1 MTSAPVTTSP
11 LVIQAAIGARALS
24 AGGHDDFNQG
34 QISVRRPGAP
44 RFDIKGAL
52 VGFDEATPDDFVN
65 AAVDASEP
73 PDPAAP
79 PELPLHQ
86 AIYAARP
93 EVAAI
98 VHSHAPA
105 SLVFGALDAELV
117 PLSHEGALLA
127 GEVHRFRDTSN
138 TVLTLDVGAAIARTL
153 GPAVAVFLVNH
164 GSVIVGRS
172 VRHAVVFALMLERA
186 CRLQLDALA
195 SGRPFA
201 QSTPIDVAA
210 KRDYI
215 FADLSVR
222 SYWEHTRRRV
232 VREHPETAGWR

>member
-1 MTSAPVTTSP
+1 MTSAV
-11 LVIQAAIGARALS
+11 VIQAAIGARALS
-24 AGGHDDFNQG
+24 SGGHDDFNQG
-34 QISVRRPGAP
+34 QISVRRPGQDT
-44 RFDIKGAL
+44 FTIKGAL
-52 VGFDEATPDDFVN
+52 VGFDEATPRDFVE
-65 AAVDASEP
+65 ARID
-73 PDPAAP
+73 PDHTPHPQAP

-93 EVAAI
+93 EIAGI

-105 SLVFGALDAELV
+105 SLVFGALDADLV

-127 GEVHRFRDTSN
+127 GSVHRFRDTSN
-138 TVLTLDVGAAIARTL
+138 TVLTYDVGAAIAAAL
-153 GPAVAVFLVNH
+153 GDGVGVFLVNH
-164 GSVIVGRS
+164 GSVVVGRS

-195 SGRPFA
+195 AGRPF
-201 QSTPIDVAA
+201 STSTVLDVAA

-222 SYWEHTRRRV
+222 SYWEHTRRRM
-232 VREHPETAGWR
+232 RRLHPETAEWS

>member
-1 MTSAPVTTSP
+1 MTSA

-24 AGGHDDFNQG
+24 SGGHDDFNQG
-34 QISVRRPGAP
+34 QISVRRPGDG
-44 RFDIKGAL
+44 RFAIKGAL
-52 VGFDEATPDDFVN
+52 VGFDEATPADFVD
-65 AAVDASEP
+65 AAVDAAET
-73 PDPAAP
+73 PDPQAP

-86 AIYAARP
+86 AVYAARP
-93 EVAAI
+93 DVAGI

-105 SLVFGALDAELV
+105 SLVFGALDADLV
-117 PLSHEGALLA
+117 PLSHEGALLT
-127 GEVHRFRDTSN
+127 GEVHRFHDTSN
-138 TVLTLDVGAAIARTL
+138 TVLTLDVGEGIAKTL
-153 GPAVAVFLVNH
+153 DRGVGVFLVNH
-164 GSVIVGRS
+164 GSVVVGRS

-201 QSTPIDVAA
+201 TSNALDVAA
-210 KRDYI
+210 KREYI

-232 VREHPETAGWR
+232 HRLHPETTEWSR

>member
-1 MTSAPVTTSP
+1 MAAIPP
-11 LVIQAAIGARALS
+11 LVRQASIGARALS
-24 AGGHDDFNQG
+24 DGGHDDFNQG
-34 QISVRRPGAP
+34 QISVRRPGEA
-44 RFDIKGAL
+44 RFAIKGAL
-52 VGFDEATPDDFVN
+52 VGFDEATPADFIE
-65 AAVDASEP
+65 AAVDADEP
-73 PDPAAP
+73 VDAKAP

-105 SLVFGALDAELV
+105 SLVFGAIDDELV
-117 PLSHEGALLA
+117 PLSHEGSLLA
-127 GEVHRFRDTSN
+127 GEVHRFRETSN
-138 TVLTLDVGAAIARTL
+138 TVLTLDVGDQIATTL
-153 GPAVAVFLVNH
+153 ADGIAVFLVNH

-195 SGRPFA
+195 TGRPY
-201 QSTPIDVAA
+201 SVSNSLDVAA

-222 SYWEHTRRRV
+222 SYWEHTDRRV
-232 VREHPETAGWR
+232 RRTHPDIGSWS

>member
-1 MTSAPVTTSP
+1 MSDISP
-11 LVIQAAIGARALS
+11 LVVHAAIGSRALS
-24 AGGHDDFNQG
+24 AAGHDDFNQG
-34 QISVRRPGAP
+34 QISCRRPGSAT
-44 RFDIKGAL
+44 FMIKGAL
-52 VGFDEATPDDFVN
+52 TGFDEATPDDFV
-65 AAVDASEP
+65 AADLSPAQP
-73 PDPAAP
+73 PTALAP

-86 AIYAARP
+86 AIYTARP

-105 SLVFGALDAELV
+105 GLVFGALDTELV

-127 GEVHRFRDTSN
+127 GSVHRFTDTSH
-138 TVLTLDVGAAIARTL
+138 TVLTLDVGAAIAHRL
-153 GPAVAVFLVNH
+153 GDGIAVFLVNH

-195 SGRPFA
+195 SGRPFTV
-201 QSTPIDVAA
+201 STPVDVDA

-215 FADLSVR
+215 FSDLSVR
-222 SYWEHTRRRV
+222 TYWDHTRRRV
-232 VREHPETAGWR
+232 LREFPEAGQW

>member
-1 MTSAPVTTSP
+1 MPGPSP
-11 LVIQAAIGARALS
+11 LVVQACVGARALS

-34 QISVRRPGAP
+34 QISCRRPGAAE
-44 RFDIKGAL
+44 FAIKGAL
-52 VGFDEATPDDFVN
+52 TGFDEVTPGDFV
-65 AAVDASEP
+65 AAGVDPAALVDAK
-73 PDPAAP
+73 AP

-93 EVAAI
+93 EIGGI

-105 SLVFGALDAELV
+105 GLVFGALDAELE

-127 GEVHRFRDTSN
+127 GAVHRFRDTSN
-138 TVLTLDVGAAIARTL
+138 TVLSIEVGAAIARCL
-153 GPAVAVFLVNH
+153 GDGVAVFLVNH
-164 GSVIVGRS
+164 GSVIAGRS

-195 SGRPFA
+195 AGRPYA
-201 QSTPIDVAA
+201 VSSALDVAA

-232 VREHPETAGWR
+232 QRTHPELESWT